1 MKRIINHPLLL
12 IPVYLTAVILYN
24 ACSSAREI
32 TTATPQEIKSG
43 VDNNRW
49 KFSADYVTPSYG
61 NSRSLTSEYFVSTT
75 NNKLIVALPYFGK
88 LNSPSGALEG
98 NPLDFESTNFDLTK
112 EQRNAGAWVVTI
124 KDPDREVQSMV
135 FTFFDNGSAQLDI
148 TMTNRTSISYTGR
161 MAPLPA

>member
-1 MKRIINHPLLL
+1 MKRLINSQLLL
-12 IPVYLTAVILYN
+12 IPVCLSAIILYN
-24 ACSSAREI
+24 ACSSANEI
-32 TTATPQEIKSG
+32 TKATPQEITAAI
-43 VDNNRW
+43 NNTRW
-49 KFSADYVTPSYG
+49 KFFADYVTPSYG

-98 NPLDFESTNFDLTK
+98 NPLDFESTSFNLTK
-112 EQRNAGAWVVTI
+112 EKRNADAWVVMI

-148 TMTNRTSISYTGR
+148 TMTNRTAISFTGR
-161 MAPLPA
+161 MVPLPA